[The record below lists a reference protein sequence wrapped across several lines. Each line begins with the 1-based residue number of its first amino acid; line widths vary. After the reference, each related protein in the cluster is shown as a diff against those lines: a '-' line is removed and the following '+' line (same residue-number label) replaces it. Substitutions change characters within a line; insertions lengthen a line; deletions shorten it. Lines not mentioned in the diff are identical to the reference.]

1 LYLQVRN
8 NENMS
13 ENPRIKKKINWEK
26 IMTTLTKFG
35 KMHKF
40 WSIESR
46 LELQVLSRGLG
57 VFDEVSVSNFK
68 PGLGFD
74 YIP

>member
-1 LYLQVRN
+1 
-8 NENMS
+8 
-13 ENPRIKKKINWEK
+13 
-26 IMTTLTKFG
+26 MTTLTKFG